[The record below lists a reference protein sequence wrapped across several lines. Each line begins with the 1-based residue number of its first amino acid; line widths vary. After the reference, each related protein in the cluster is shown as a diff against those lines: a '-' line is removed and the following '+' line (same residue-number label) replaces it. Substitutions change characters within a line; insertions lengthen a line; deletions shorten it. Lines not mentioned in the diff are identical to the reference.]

1 MLDLSSSLKPQTVKV
16 TCWSKTVPFPQKKLY
31 LAVLVTI
38 PSLSWI
44 GRQMWKI
51 WTGGSLVLSILI
63 FVLSLSLSYG
73 QGKRNNLI
81 SDVWKTPSSP
91 RNHFP
96 HRHSSR
102 NLDLRSWTSQ
112 DCKTWAK
119 LDQVLLTNFWL
130 LLLKPNL
137 FFWFHDCN
145 QQEPCLSCWVFI
157 F

>member
-1 MLDLSSSLKPQTVKV
+1 MIDSTPNLKPQTVKV

-51 WTGGSLVLSILI
+51 WTGLLVLSILI

-81 SDVWKTPSSP
+81 SDV
-91 RNHFP
+91 
-96 HRHSSR
+96 
-102 NLDLRSWTSQ
+102 
-112 DCKTWAK
+112 
-119 LDQVLLTNFWL
+119 
-130 LLLKPNL
+130 
-137 FFWFHDCN
+137 
-145 QQEPCLSCWVFI
+145 
-157 F
+157 